1 MYLRNFLDDM
11 YEMLRK
17 NSIQEE
23 VEDQINEDEV
33 EFGTANYESV
43 EYKNDIIIQ
52 EIESGVYLG
61 PALRLY

>member
-1 MYLRNFLDDM
+1 M

-17 NSIQEE
+17 NSIQDEIEE
-23 VEDQINEDEV
+23 ENNEDEI

-61 PALRLY
+61 PALRLSCISDPYN

>member
-1 MYLRNFLDDM
+1 M

-23 VEDQINEDEV
+23 VEDQNNEDEV

-61 PALRLY
+61 PALRLF